1 LGERLR
7 ATAGSTTSSYDEFP
21 SDDFYPSVDDLLL
34 GNLNMGDRTDD
45 DVGAAVLLLLKLQ
58 SM

>member
-1 LGERLR
+1 M
-7 ATAGSTTSSYDEFP
+7 SSYDEFP
-21 SDDFYPSVDDLLL
+21 SDDFYPNVDDLLL